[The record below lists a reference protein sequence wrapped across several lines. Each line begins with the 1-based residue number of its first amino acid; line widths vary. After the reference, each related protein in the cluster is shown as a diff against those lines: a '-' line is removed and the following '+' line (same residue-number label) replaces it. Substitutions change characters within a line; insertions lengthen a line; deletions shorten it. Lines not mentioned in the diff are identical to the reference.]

1 MRFEKM
7 VLFGGGG
14 RNLCQYPVT
23 LIVHIP
29 NTQYLCHTKSYFEV
43 VSLVVYVHG
52 YVVFIFVRFRL
63 PDKRRPLFG
72 FQGNLNSNHI

>member
-1 MRFEKM
+1 
-7 VLFGGGG
+7 VSIS
-14 RNLCQYPVT
+14 CDVDCTYTQYPISVS
-23 LIVHIP
+23 H
-29 NTQYLCHTKSYFEV
+29 QSYFEV

-52 YVVFIFVRFRL
+52 YVVFIFVRLRL